1 MNDVIDEI
9 AFRSGCRRNSFYDP
23 RPPVIEGWI
32 IAQKELD
39 TFAELIIREC
49 VARGQ
54 EVFYNRPDDIQR
66 FPADEI
72 LNYFGVVKND

>member
-9 AFRSGCRRNSFYDP
+9 AFRSGCKRNSFYDP
-23 RPPVIEGWI
+23 RPPAIEGWVI
-32 IAQKELD
+32 TQQELD
-39 TFAELIIREC
+39 TFAESIVREC
-49 VARGQ
+49 VAHGQ
-54 EVFYNRPDDIQR
+54 KVFYNGPCIAQA